1 MPHIKSLAV
10 ALLIPLSLAAQD
22 SVSQGSSPFHGGQW
36 AMQFG
41 GGTNLFSLGVL
52 KFTSPRGAWLL
63 DLSTD
68 ASFLDAKETDQFGTT
83 TSADQQFI
91 GVSARLGRRFYQAPG
106 RRVVSF
112 QTIGFEGG
120 LNDQMV
126 DFPGGS
132 ARQTTT
138 YYGLNGELGG
148 AYMLTGG
155 VSVGGTASISGG
167 RFMRKRHDPISTLK
181 GDGWYVNGIQVL
193 FALALYF

>member
-1 MPHIKSLAV
+1 MPHIKSLAA
-10 ALLIPLSLAAQD
+10 ALLIPLSLSAQD
-22 SVSQGSSPFHGGQW
+22 PVAEDSSPFHGGQW

-41 GGTNLFSLGVL
+41 GGVDLFSLGVL

-68 ASFLDAKETDQFGTT
+68 ASFLDAKETDQVGTT
-83 TSADQQFI
+83 TSADRQFI

-112 QTIGFEGG
+112 QTIALEGG
-120 LNDQMV
+120 LNDQMI
-126 DFPGGS
+126 DFPGGNV
-132 ARQTTT
+132 RQTTT

-167 RFMRKRHDPISTLK
+167 RFTTKRHDPISTLK
-181 GDGWYVNGIQVL
+181 GDGWYIDGIQVL

>member
-1 MPHIKSLAV
+1 
-10 ALLIPLSLAAQD
+10 
-22 SVSQGSSPFHGGQW
+22 
-36 AMQFG
+36 MQFG

-68 ASFLDAKETDQFGTT
+68 ASFLDAKETDQVGTT
-83 TSADQQFI
+83 TSADRQFI

-106 RRVVSF
+106 SRVVSF
-112 QTIGFEGG
+112 QTIGLEGG
-120 LNDQMV
+120 LNDQMI
-126 DFPGGS
+126 DFPGGNV
-132 ARQTTT
+132 RETTT

-155 VSVGGTASISGG
+155 VSVGGTASISAG
-167 RFMRKRHDPISTLK
+167 RFTTKGHDPFGTMK

-193 FALALYF
+193 FALAIYF

>member
-1 MPHIKSLAV
+1 
-10 ALLIPLSLAAQD
+10 
-22 SVSQGSSPFHGGQW
+22 
-36 AMQFG
+36 MQFG

-68 ASFLDAKETDQFGTT
+68 ASFVDAKQTDQVGTT
-83 TSADQQFI
+83 TSADEQFI

-112 QTIGFEGG
+112 QTIAVEGG

-126 DFPGGS
+126 DFPAGS
-132 ARQTTT
+132 VRRTIT
-138 YYGLNGELGG
+138 YFGLNGEVGG
-148 AYMLTGG
+148 AYMLTDG
-155 VSVGGTASISGG
+155 VSVGGTASISAG
-167 RFMRKRHDPISTLK
+167 RFNQKEHDPFTSTK

-193 FALALYF
+193 FALGLYF